1 MGIEGNEAADAL
13 AGSAADP
20 LSPKWIDDP
29 IALQPT
35 VCGIRSLARE
45 VKKTATVSWWTN
57 VEPKLSGRY
66 RKWALPYGVRLKG
79 HHLVPR

>member
-1 MGIEGNEAADAL
+1 MQTRDIRIKWSPGHMGIEGNEEADAL

-35 VCGIRSLARE
+35 VCGIQSLARGI
-45 VKKTATVSWWTN
+45 KKMAMASWWAT

-66 RKWALPYGVRLKG
+66 RK
-79 HHLVPR
+79 

>member
-20 LSPKWIDDP
+20 LSLKWIDDP

-35 VCGIRSLARE
+35 VCGIQSLARDF
-45 VKKTATVSWWTN
+45 KKTATASWWAMSS
-57 VEPKLSGRY
+57 LSYLAGTGNGPSQASLMR
-66 RKWALPYGVRLKG
+66 
-79 HHLVPR
+79 